1 MLESKKY
8 RQYAADC
15 VRMAQTMAAKD
26 KQTLLEIAEAWEK
39 RAGAQ
44 GREARRL
51 IDRAFPRS
59 MISLRGSTS
68 VPNRKGGAMF
78 ATVPLD
84 VWVAAALAA
93 AVGLVAI
100 FGPSAGVFVLIYV
113 CLCAYIII
121 EVISDEVA

>member
-1 MLESKKY
+1 
-8 RQYAADC
+8 
-15 VRMAQTMAAKD
+15 
-26 KQTLLEIAEAWEK
+26 
-39 RAGAQ
+39 
-44 GREARRL
+44 
-51 IDRAFPRS
+51 

-68 VPNRKGGAMF
+68 VPNRKEGAMF
-78 ATVPLD
+78 ALVPLD

-93 AVGLVAI
+93 AVGLIAI